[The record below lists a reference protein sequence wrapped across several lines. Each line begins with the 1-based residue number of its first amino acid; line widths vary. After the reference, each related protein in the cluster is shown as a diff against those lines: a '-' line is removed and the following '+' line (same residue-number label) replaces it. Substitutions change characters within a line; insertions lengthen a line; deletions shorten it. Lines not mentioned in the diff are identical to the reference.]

1 MSLAREALRIATVRA
16 LRGATWVGDRVRDSE
31 AGPFDDQAQDKPEPG
46 IIVYTDDGKFGGGA
60 QSKTLFAGGETSL
73 VIEIVIT
80 QRMRVRVLGENGP
93 EEQILWD
100 MPETDAAMELT
111 LGMIERQV
119 KVALSD
125 PGNIWSEMWR
135 RFALAIGE
143 CSSQRGASM
152 REGVRFAGRQI
163 VLPVTLPAD
172 PTPGTAPG
180 PLWTEFLALVD
191 ATPDLAPA
199 ADMLRAMIEG
209 TPAHRPEWL
218 TQRFAFGLTE
228 GEAGALGLAPP
239 EAARETSPAFQ
250 EPGT

>member
-60 QSKTLFAGGETSL
+60 QSKTLFAGGETNL

-125 PGNIWSEMWR
+125 PGNIWGEMWR

-143 CSSQRGASM
+143 PARRQHARWRPLRRPAARASGHSAGGPDPRHRARPAVDGVPGPRRRDSGSGAGGRHAARHDRGDAGAS
-152 REGVRFAGRQI
+152 A
-163 VLPVTLPAD
+163 
-172 PTPGTAPG
+172 
-180 PLWTEFLALVD
+180 
-191 ATPDLAPA
+191 
-199 ADMLRAMIEG
+199 
-209 TPAHRPEWL
+209 
-218 TQRFAFGLTE
+218 
-228 GEAGALGLAPP
+228 
-239 EAARETSPAFQ
+239 
-250 EPGT
+250 